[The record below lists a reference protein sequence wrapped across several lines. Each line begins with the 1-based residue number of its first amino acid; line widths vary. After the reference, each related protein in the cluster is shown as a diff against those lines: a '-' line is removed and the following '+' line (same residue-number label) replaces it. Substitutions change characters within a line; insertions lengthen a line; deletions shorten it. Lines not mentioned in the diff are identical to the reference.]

1 MTTGE
6 LVIGQEM
13 DGPDRAF
20 LAQLLGVV
28 PARELLVPKG
38 VLSSQTTER
47 LRSGLPA
54 HVCKNELKP
63 GAEFWDAPKTL
74 GELDKHKYFG
84 PSRPK
89 QICRPVCVTAD
100 G

>member
-1 MTTGE
+1 
-6 LVIGQEM
+6 M

-47 LRSGLPA
+47 LRSGLPT

-63 GAEFWDAPKTL
+63 GAEFWDAPKTMA
-74 GELDKHKYFG
+74 EMDKHKYFG
-84 PSRPK
+84 PSRQK
-89 QICRPVCVTAD
+89 QICRPVSLTAD
-100 G
+100 R